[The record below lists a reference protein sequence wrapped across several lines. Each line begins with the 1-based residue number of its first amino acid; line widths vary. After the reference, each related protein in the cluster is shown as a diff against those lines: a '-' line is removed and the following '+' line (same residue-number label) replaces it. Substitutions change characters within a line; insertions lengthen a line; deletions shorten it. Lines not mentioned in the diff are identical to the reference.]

1 MNNKGFTL
9 VELLATL
16 VILALVVGLSLSAF
30 NFNFGNAKKKTEEVF
45 VDTLRDAVDTY
56 LSSEFG
62 NLKSYDECPNP
73 LEKKYNTNVRVY
85 KVKDNDDSSIT
96 FKDIID
102 SDYKPITESD
112 LINPAN
118 EKKCSTDAVINV
130 YRDEDYIYYY
140 SIAKSNL
147 DCLENVN
154 EEDGY
159 SSIITN
165 LPKGYSCE

>member
-62 NLKSYDECPNP
+62 NLKSYDECPKP

-85 KVKDNDDSSIT
+85 KVKDKIT

-118 EKKCSTDAVINV
+118 EEKCNINAVINV

-140 SIAKSNL
+140 SIDKNGLGCLKSVSG
-147 DCLENVN
+147 DYDNVI
-154 EEDGY
+154 
-159 SSIITN
+159 SN